1 VAGDDGVDA
10 LPQLPQEAAG
20 NEASAT
26 PSVVDGDSLEWPS
39 QLPQG
44 EEEAESD
51 APLPPPQEE
60 ASAAGVACQLPQLAE
75 ASHFSTTPPRTELAN
90 ASRTNELFTMVARDD
105 KGVEVVLRYGICE
118 LVWNECSDGSRSEGA
133 PWVTEKWQLDS

>member
-1 VAGDDGVDA
+1 MAGDDGVDA

-20 NEASAT
+20 NEAFAT

-44 EEEAESD
+44 EE
-51 APLPPPQEE
+51 
-60 ASAAGVACQLPQLAE
+60 ASAAGVACQLPQLAT
-75 ASHFSTTPPRTELAN
+75 ASRFSSTPPRTELAN